1 MWTTVLGARAIQQD
15 YAIDLNRL
23 YLGGT
28 GEGVLATVNAM
39 LVGSEFAGIVQIS
52 GSINVA
58 NLPADILDTLKRK
71 YLVFM
76 TSTNDKANKTVRA
89 DYDSYKK
96 AGFDNITLIYDLK
109 GSRDVAKPELIDEA
123 IRYLDSRLR

>member
-1 MWTTVLGARAIQQD
+1 
-15 YAIDLNRL
+15 
-23 YLGGT
+23 
-28 GEGVLATVNAM
+28 
-39 LVGSEFAGIVQIS
+39 
-52 GSINVA
+52 
-58 NLPADILDTLKRK
+58 
-71 YLVFM
+71 M

-96 AGFDNITLIYDLK
+96 AGFDNIKLIYDLK